1 MLKYGEVNPLAVF
14 GLRRL
19 DHCPPHFQR
28 VEFDARVADKN
39 IADWIYINLTG
50 RFYLGDQY
58 TTKDDGSTNLVK
70 CAGFESA
77 GESSYFALQLDR
89 INSHESELV

>member
-28 VEFDARVADKN
+28 VEFDAKKSDKELG
-39 IADWIYINLTG
+39 DWIYSNLTG
-50 RFYLGDQY
+50 RFFLSDRY
-58 TTKDDGSTNLVK
+58 TVREGGATSLCK
-70 CAGFESA
+70 CAAFENA
-77 GESSYFALQLDR
+77 GEASYFALQLDS
-89 INSHESELV
+89 INKYDFE